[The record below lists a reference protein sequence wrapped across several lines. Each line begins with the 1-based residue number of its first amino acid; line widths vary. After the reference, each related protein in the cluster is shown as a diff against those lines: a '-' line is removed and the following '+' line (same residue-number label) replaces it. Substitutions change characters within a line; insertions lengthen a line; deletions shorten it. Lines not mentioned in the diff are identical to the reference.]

1 MPWVRFDLE
10 RGRVE
15 ETEQEVFLRGQKKV
29 PENDTPVSYEIAIF
43 DSVNEHTDIKRGKN
57 ESETAKNK

>member
-15 ETEQEVFLRGQKKV
+15 ETEMEVFLRGHKKV
-29 PENDTPVSYEIAIF
+29 PENDTPVSEEIAIF
-43 DSVNEHTDIKRGKN
+43 VSVDNHTDTERKIYDREN
-57 ESETAKNK
+57 

>member
-15 ETEQEVFLRGQKKV
+15 ETEQEVYSRGHKKV
-29 PENDTPVSYEIAIF
+29 PENDTPLSDEIAIF
-43 DSVNEHTDIKRGKN
+43 VSVSEHADTQRGKH
-57 ESETAKNK
+57 EQTTTKI

>member
-15 ETEQEVFLRGQKKV
+15 ETEQEVFLRGHKKV
-29 PENDTPVSYEIAIF
+29 PENDTPVSEEIAIF
-43 DSVNEHTDIKRGKN
+43 DSVNEHTDINQDRDGY
-57 ESETAKNK
+57 